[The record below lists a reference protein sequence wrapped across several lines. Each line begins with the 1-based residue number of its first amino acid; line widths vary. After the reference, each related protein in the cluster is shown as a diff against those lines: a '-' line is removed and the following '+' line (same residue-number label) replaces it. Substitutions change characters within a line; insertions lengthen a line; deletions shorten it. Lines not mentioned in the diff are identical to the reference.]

1 MNSIRRRLLLWLLL
15 TVLIGL
21 VAAGWLIYSQAQA
34 EANEIFDFQ
43 LQQTAAALPSES
55 FSSVFGNNG
64 DTDEGVVIQI
74 WSRTGV
80 LLYYSRPNAQLAPN
94 AALGFSTQHTPHGD
108 WRVYGA
114 MVGDNVVQL
123 AQPMSVRDHLAALMA
138 WRTILPLL
146 IILPLLALIVWLL
159 VGRGLLPL
167 KRFARALD
175 ARRPDALEPLTETAL
190 PLEIQPL
197 AAALN
202 GLLGRLGQ
210 SLDAQKAFVA
220 DAAHELRTP
229 LAALRIQLQLLERAR
244 KDEDRTEALNDLKQG
259 VDRAT
264 RLVEQLLT
272 LARAEPGSD
281 ASGKARQRIDLTE
294 VLKESVAAHA
304 PIAHGKRIDL
314 GVGEQ
319 AHAEIEGDAAALR
332 VMLNNVLDNAVKYT
346 PEHGRIDV
354 AVQVIKTRGQDRA
367 RVEIVDSGPGIPA
380 ADRERVFDRFYRG
393 EPATGTHP
401 PGSGLGLAIVQRI
414 AERLGAHIE
423 LSDAPNDAV
432 NDSGNAV
439 GPGDRLSGGLRVTI
453 DFPLAS
459 GRDLDTDAASRAGSK
474 LPLGASSSDVSENP

>member
-1 MNSIRRRLLLWLLL
+1 MSSIRRRLLLWLLM
-15 TVLIGL
+15 TVLVGL
-21 VAAGWLIYSQAQA
+21 VIAGFLIRSQALA

-55 FSSVFGNNG
+55 FSSVFGSNG

-123 AQPMSVRDHLAALMA
+123 AQPMSVRDHLAAQMA

-146 IILPLLALIVWLL
+146 VLLPLLAIIVWLV

-167 KRFARALD
+167 QRFARALD
-175 ARRPDALEPLTETAL
+175 VRKPDALEPLQDTML
-190 PLEIQPL
+190 PEEIQPL
-197 AAALN
+197 AKALN

-244 KDEDRTEALNDLKQG
+244 ADEDRTEALGDLKKG
-259 VDRAT
+259 VERAT
-264 RLVEQLLT
+264 RLVEQLLA
-272 LARAEPGSD
+272 LARSEPGGD
-281 ASGKARQRIDLTE
+281 AASVSRERVDLTAMLLE
-294 VLKESVAAHA
+294 CVTAHA
-304 PIAHGKRIDL
+304 PIAQGKRVDL

-319 AHAEIEGDAAALR
+319 AHAEVDGQAPALR

-346 PEHGRIDV
+346 PEGGRIDV
-354 AVQVIKTRGQDRA
+354 SVTRAEHDGAAVA
-367 RVEIVDSGPGIPA
+367 RVVVDDSGPGIPVSE
-380 ADRERVFDRFYRG
+380 RERVFDRFYRG
-393 EPATGTHP
+393 VHDTGRDP
-401 PGSGLGLAIVQRI
+401 SGSGLGLAIVRRI
-414 AERLGAHIE
+414 AERHGATVK
-423 LSDAPNDAV
+423 LA
-432 NDSGNAV
+432 DSANGA
-439 GPGDRLSGGLRVTI
+439 GLRVTI
-453 DFPLAS
+453 DFPLVA
-459 GRDLDTDAASRAGSK
+459 RAGA
-474 LPLGASSSDVSENP
+474 PAV

>member
-21 VAAGWLIYSQAQA
+21 AAAGWLIYSQAQA

-43 LQQTAAALPSES
+43 LQQTAAALPSEP
-55 FSSVFGNNG
+55 FSSVFGSNG

-80 LLYYSRPNAQLAPN
+80 LLYYSRPNAQLSPN
-94 AALGFSTQHTPHGD
+94 AALGFSTQHTVHGD

-146 IILPLLALIVWLL
+146 ILLPLLALIVWLV

-175 ARRPDALEPLTETAL
+175 ARRPDALDPLDDAQV
-190 PLEIQPL
+190 PLEVQPL

-244 KDEDRTEALNDLKQG
+244 EDADRTEALVDLKQG

-272 LARAEPGSD
+272 LARAEPGTD
-281 ASGKARQRIDLTE
+281 MPGTARRRVDLMQLLGE
-294 VLKESVAAHA
+294 CVVAHA
-304 PIAHGKRIDL
+304 PIARGKQIDL
-314 GVGEQ
+314 GVSEQ
-319 AHAEIEGDAAALR
+319 AGVEIEGDPASLR
-332 VMLNNVLDNAVKYT
+332 VMLNNLLDNAIKYT
-346 PEHGRIDV
+346 PPGGRIDV
-354 AVQVIKTRGQDRA
+354 AVHRDTRQGKPRA
-367 RVEIVDSGPGIPA
+367 RVEIIDSGPGIPA
-380 ADRERVFDRFYRG
+380 VDRERVFDRFYRG
-393 EPATGTHP
+393 EPASGSNP
-401 PGSGLGLAIVQRI
+401 PGSGLGLAIVRRI
-414 AERLGAHIE
+414 AERHGATIE
-423 LSDAPNDAV
+423 LADAGAGTA
-432 NDSGNAV
+432 SGA
-439 GPGDRLSGGLRVTI
+439 GLRATI
-453 DFPLAS
+453 DFPLAPA
-459 GRDLDTDAASRAGSK
+459 RDEP
-474 LPLGASSSDVSENP
+474 PLADDSVSPA

>member
-21 VAAGWLIYSQAQA
+21 AAAGWLIYSQAQA

-43 LQQTAAALPSES
+43 LQQTAAALPSEP
-55 FSSVFGNNG
+55 FSSVFGSNG

-94 AALGFSTQHTPHGD
+94 AALGFSTQHTVHGD

-146 IILPLLALIVWLL
+146 ILLPLLALIVWLV

-175 ARRPDALEPLTETAL
+175 ARRPEALDPLDDAQV
-190 PLEIQPL
+190 PLEVQPL

-244 KDEDRTEALNDLKQG
+244 EDADRTEALDDLKQG

-272 LARAEPGSD
+272 LARAEPGTD
-281 ASGKARQRIDLTE
+281 MPGTARQRVDLMG
-294 VLKESVAAHA
+294 VLGECVAAHA
-304 PIAHGKRIDL
+304 PIARGKQVDL
-314 GVGEQ
+314 GVSEQ
-319 AHAEIEGDAAALR
+319 EAGVEIEGDPASLR
-332 VMLNNVLDNAVKYT
+332 VMLNNLLDNAVKYT
-346 PEHGRIDV
+346 PPGGRIDV
-354 AVQVIKTRGQDRA
+354 AVRRDTTLGKRRA

-380 ADRERVFDRFYRG
+380 AERERVFDRFYRG
-393 EPATGTHP
+393 EPANGSNP
-401 PGSGLGLAIVQRI
+401 PGSGLGMAIVRRI
-414 AERLGAHIE
+414 AERHGATIE
-423 LSDAPNDAV
+423 LGDAGAV
-432 NDSGNAV
+432 MV
-439 GPGDRLSGGLRVTI
+439 GGTGLRATI
-453 DFPLAS
+453 DFPLAPV
-459 GRDLDTDAASRAGSK
+459 RD
-474 LPLGASSSDVSENP
+474 ASS